1 METIIPSSMLM
12 EPSTAKN
19 AASHVA
25 RMAETWDSAPS
36 MPATTALPP
45 IPAMEIPKMP
55 GPDTFSSILHP
66 ETPAKQEKPE
76 KQEEKQEEKPEKQ
89 DRDREIV
96 LDNIAKLKT
105 AHSRLQAIMREIPA
119 RKGDRVLQA
128 ATEALGCALD
138 CIRILERN
146 R

>member
-12 EPSTAKN
+12 EPSIAKN

-76 KQEEKQEEKPEKQ
+76 KQEEKQEKQ

-105 AHSRLQAIMREIPA
+105 VHSRLQAIMREIPA

-138 CIRILERN
+138 CIGILVKN
-146 R
+146 K